1 MYVSLQFDK
10 YENQGL
16 LETGPIESAF
26 SEAELS
32 KLLHAF
38 PEAPLIEHLP
48 SNFRVLITNGNLE
61 LIRKQVELASTDQ
74 ERC

>member
-48 SNFRVLITNGNLE
+48 SIFRVLITNGNLE